1 MLLEKSGHA
10 RAECGSTEVGNG
22 QFTGSAPMKPT
33 CGCAAQE
40 TANVAQSYAEVARRR
55 ARLRAV
61 SCGFGL
67 NPLLPGRGTLPSE
80 AFGGRDRWITEVTS
94 WNPLLSGDAARKKTK
109 DNYASAC
116 QSQRDRDADAN

>member
-40 TANVAQSYAEVARRR
+40 TANVAQSYAEVAQH
-55 ARLRAV
+55 
-61 SCGFGL
+61 GE
-67 NPLLPGRGTLPSE
+67 LLIRQQLASE
-80 AFGGRDRWITEVTS
+80 S
-94 WNPLLSGDAARKKTK
+94 
-109 DNYASAC
+109 
-116 QSQRDRDADAN
+116 DRDNGFASGNA